1 MTLPAAQFA
10 YTDTTIIGGTS
21 YKYHVTAYN
30 QLGGE
35 SLASLPFEVTPITVP
50 SGIAAPTRVTHTQT
64 SVTMQWTVP
73 DSDGDSEVL
82 RYDLLAKADF
92 ESSFSLVYSGMAL

>member
-1 MTLPAAQFA
+1 MSTGGQAILGFKVYRQDCTQSDNEPVLLVTLPAAQFA
-10 YTDTTIIGGTS
+10 HTDTTIVGGTS

-64 SVTMQWTVP
+64 SVTM
-73 DSDGDSEVL
+73 
-82 RYDLLAKADF
+82 
-92 ESSFSLVYSGMAL
+92 